1 MKIYCNVCDKYKE
14 YFETLN
20 FFKITLAV
28 SIVYSKC
35 GHKKI
40 FKEKNRLK
48 YWNFFVWLLIWKS
61 IRKYIIMTEENI
73 IQEFRLKKRHETR
86 NYFIGQINRNEL
98 MSKSNK
104 KVCRVLNHVEHLL
117 ILVSTVTECVSIS
130 AFGFLVDIPI
140 GIASFEIGLKSCVI
154 TASISQ

>member
-1 MKIYCNVCDKYKE
+1 
-14 YFETLN
+14 
-20 FFKITLAV
+20 
-28 SIVYSKC
+28 
-35 GHKKI
+35 
-40 FKEKNRLK
+40 
-48 YWNFFVWLLIWKS
+48 
-61 IRKYIIMTEENI
+61 MTEENI
-73 IQEFRLKKRHETR
+73 IQEFRLKKRDETR

-130 AFGFLVDIPI
+130 AFAFLVDIPI
-140 GIASFEIGLKSCVI
+140 GIPSSEIGLKSCVI

>member
-73 IQEFRLKKRHETR
+73 IQEFRLKKRDETR

-117 ILVSTVTECVSIS
+117 ILVSTVTECVPIS
-130 AFGFLVDIPI
+130 AFAFLVDIPI
-140 GIASFEIGLKSCVI
+140 GIPSSEIGLKSCVI

>member
-1 MKIYCNVCDKYKE
+1 
-14 YFETLN
+14 
-20 FFKITLAV
+20 
-28 SIVYSKC
+28 
-35 GHKKI
+35 
-40 FKEKNRLK
+40 
-48 YWNFFVWLLIWKS
+48 
-61 IRKYIIMTEENI
+61 MTEENI
-73 IQEFRLKKRHETR
+73 IQEFRLKKRDETR

-140 GIASFEIGLKSCVI
+140 GIASSEIGLKSCVI

>member
-20 FFKITLAV
+20 FFKITLVV

-73 IQEFRLKKRHETR
+73 IQEFRLKKRDETR

-117 ILVSTVTECVSIS
+117 ILVSTVTECLYLLLL
-130 AFGFLVDIPI
+130 F
-140 GIASFEIGLKSCVI
+140 
-154 TASISQ
+154 